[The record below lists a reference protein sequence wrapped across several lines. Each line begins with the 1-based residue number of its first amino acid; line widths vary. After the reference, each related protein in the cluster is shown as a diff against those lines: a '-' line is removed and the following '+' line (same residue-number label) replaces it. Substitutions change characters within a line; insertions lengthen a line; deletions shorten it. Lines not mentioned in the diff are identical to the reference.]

1 MVMKQK
7 DKKVGGVY
15 SAPQIIEQTQQWL
28 ADFVIAY
35 NICPFAKRE
44 FVSNRIA
51 YEVIQTTELEAQL
64 HALIDACRVLD
75 TEKNTETSLV
85 IYPRG
90 LDDFDDYLDFL
101 EIANA
106 LLHKQGYEGIY
117 QLASFH
123 PDYCFAEVP
132 AEDASHY
139 TNRSPYPML
148 HIIREASLEKALE
161 NYPDPENIPLRNI
174 DKTRELGVHKL
185 QQLLAHCIQLEK

>member
-1 MVMKQK
+1 MKQK

-15 SAPQIIEQTQQWL
+15 SSPQIIAQTQQWL

-44 FVSNRIA
+44 FVSKRIA
-51 YEVIQTTELEAQL
+51 YEVIQAADVEAQL

-75 TEKNTETSLV
+75 TEKHLETSLL
-85 IYPRG
+85 IYPHG

-106 LLHKQGYEGIY
+106 LLQKQGYEGIY

-148 HIIREASLEKALE
+148 HLIREASLEQALK
-161 NYPDPENIPLRNI
+161 NYPDPDNIPLRNI
-174 DKTRELGVHKL
+174 DKTRELGVAKL
-185 QQLLAHCIQLEK
+185 QQLLANCLQIDK